1 MRDRRKAA
9 DLRQQGAGSRIA
21 MRVVWLALCLTP
33 VSRVLPAEQDA
44 DLPIK
49 NLRMEPETRR
59 LTWDLNGNVSEI
71 KCFINSQEITQAVN
85 RSFCEF
91 YVLPLCAVSNFT
103 VASSQAPAFSVWTR
117 YPPPAEGNPEAAAQR
132 LGCWV
137 HGVDFLTCS
146 WEAGRAAPRDLQ
158 YHLTYEMQE
167 CPRYE
172 VDVRGT
178 RVRCHFAGVS
188 RLGGHIQVLVNGSS
202 RGASIPCSERTVELA
217 DVERLTVPN
226 ITGTCN
232 KSYSIMEWK
241 VSSHFNH
248 RFTYELEIQK
258 GTDPPYTEKPRRNY
272 YVLPNP
278 GNYAVRLRVQLYFRR
293 TWSEWGAPQRFDCDV
308 GDDGHFRDWLT
319 SSLILLGSLLSLGLG
334 VALCGRYS
342 LLRRLFPPIPHMKD
356 PISDNLQ
363 SSKVVAWEASRA
375 SGEDCQVAEVQVLGE
390 T

>member
-1 MRDRRKAA
+1 
-9 DLRQQGAGSRIA
+9 
-21 MRVVWLALCLTP
+21 
-33 VSRVLPAEQDA
+33 A

-71 KCFINSQEITQAVN
+71 KCFINSQEITQ
-85 RSFCEF
+85 F
-91 YVLPLCAVSNFT
+91 YVLPLCAASNFT

-137 HGVDFLTCS
+137 HDVDFLTCS

-158 YHLTYEMQE
+158 YHLYVQDLSTYEMEE

-202 RGASIPCSERTVELA
+202 RGTSIPCSERTVELA

-258 GTDPPYTEKPRRNY
+258 VNICPSLKFYILSRGPLSPP
-272 YVLPNP
+272 
-278 GNYAVRLRVQLYFRR
+278 
-293 TWSEWGAPQRFDCDV
+293 
-308 GDDGHFRDWLT
+308 
-319 SSLILLGSLLSLGLG
+319 
-334 VALCGRYS
+334 RYS